1 MFKKLAALL
10 LALMMLPIFALAEE
24 GCVINLIDNPE
35 AEFAFEE
42 GKDIFTIV
50 YPNVT
55 GSDAAILQYQDEV
68 WMIDC
73 STDDQSP
80 KFVVPALEDLG
91 ITHIDVAFNSHPH
104 DDHITGFEFLDK
116 QATIGKLIVAFDRNH
131 NYTIQRTIHRLGK
144 KNVGYE
150 YTKDGD
156 AFTMGDGGVKMTV
169 IQRLGGGFTDNDK
182 SAMLMIQYGDRTLFS
197 PGDIENR
204 GQKALLTDPPACG
217 VKADVLKY
225 PHHGHAPINQELF
238 DLIDPEIVLISAHET
253 VADDGFNFIQRN
265 NVPGI
270 STWYGIVRFRTDGNI
285 WVVDRLPTR
294 VQNGKNKK

>member
-1 MFKKLAALL
+1 MKKLVALF
-10 LALMMLPIFALAEE
+10 LALMLVFSCALAEE
-24 GCVINLIDNPE
+24 SCVVNLIDNPE
-35 AEFAFEE
+35 AEYAFEE
-42 GKDIFTIV
+42 GKDIFSIV

-116 QATIGKLIVAFDRNH
+116 QATIGKLIVAFDRNY
-131 NYTIQRTIHRLGK
+131 NYHIQRTFYRLEK
-144 KNVGYE
+144 KNVTFE

-156 AFTMGDGGVKMTV
+156 VFTMGDGGVKMTV
-169 IQRLGGGFTDNDK
+169 IQRTGGGYTDNDK
-182 SAMLMIQYGDRTLFS
+182 SAMLYIQYGDRTLFS
-197 PGDIENR
+197 TGDIENR
-204 GQKALLTDPPACG
+204 GQKGLLNNLPECG
-217 VKADVLKY
+217 IKADVLKY

-238 DLIDPEIVLISAHET
+238 DLIDPEIVLISAHES
-253 VADDGFNFIQRN
+253 VADDGFAFIKRN
-265 NVPGI
+265 GVPGL
-270 STWYGIVRFRTDGNI
+270 STWYGIIRFRTDGNI
-285 WVVDRLPTR
+285 WVVDMLPTR

>member
-1 MFKKLAALL
+1 MKKLVALF
-10 LALMMLPIFALAEE
+10 LALMLVFSCALAEE
-24 GCVINLIDNPE
+24 SCIVNLIDNPE
-35 AEFAFEE
+35 AEYAFEE
-42 GKDIFTIV
+42 GKDIFSIV

-116 QATIGKLIVAFDRNH
+116 QATIGKLIVAFDRNY
-131 NYTIQRTIHRLGK
+131 NYHIQRTFYRLEK
-144 KNVGYE
+144 KNVTFE

-156 AFTMGDGGVKMTV
+156 VFTMGDGGVKMTV
-169 IQRLGGGFTDNDK
+169 IQRTGGGFTDNDK
-182 SAMLMIQYGDRTLFS
+182 SAMLYIQYGDRTLFS
-197 PGDIENR
+197 TGDIENR
-204 GQKALLTDPPACG
+204 GQKGLLNNLPECG
-217 VKADVLKY
+217 IKADVLKY

-238 DLIDPEIVLISAHET
+238 DLIDPEIVLISAHES
-253 VADDGFNFIQRN
+253 VADDGFAFIQRN
-265 NVPGI
+265 GVPGL
-270 STWYGIVRFRTDGNI
+270 STWYGIIRFRTDGNI
-285 WVVDRLPTR
+285 WVVDMLPTR

>member
-131 NYTIQRTIHRLGK
+131 NYTIQR
-144 KNVGYE
+144 
-150 YTKDGD
+150 
-156 AFTMGDGGVKMTV
+156 
-169 IQRLGGGFTDNDK
+169 
-182 SAMLMIQYGDRTLFS
+182 
-197 PGDIENR
+197 
-204 GQKALLTDPPACG
+204 
-217 VKADVLKY
+217 
-225 PHHGHAPINQELF
+225 
-238 DLIDPEIVLISAHET
+238 
-253 VADDGFNFIQRN
+253 N